1 MKYVIVISVYLVLL
15 SSAVFDISGVKY
27 FVLADDSM
35 ISMWYAKT
43 SNFSCEGYS
52 NFLWVGY
59 MALWQWLPHNFS
71 SLPIALTNLA
81 LILCIMSIS
90 KNPLL
95 VGLSFPLMF
104 WGVRGMEF
112 IAVAFLF
119 LWGLKFTPLI
129 PAILIT
135 LLRIDGFV
143 FALILL
149 AYNFKPKDLMIWG
162 IVFLSYYFARV
173 LYFGDVFSNTYYLKL
188 GYPFLERLEKVWK
201 WEYLIFL
208 LSPRKYILPILGVF
222 AYHLYTGGDA
232 WEQYNVFNR
241 FLTITV
247 PVLFESES
255 FKDTLI
261 GSYR

>member
-1 MKYVIVISVYLVLL
+1 MNWGDG
-15 SSAVFDISGVKY
+15 DISRNFTVN
-27 FVLADDSM
+27 LADPYSVQLERKDFEFLDDSLGRVNFGLRQM
-35 ISMWYAKT
+35 FRIDFGTFGFSDTPTTINADLAWIKT
-43 SNFSCEGYS
+43 FCLAPSKSIEVYNVYQAQIVNDFDEI
-52 NFLWVGY
+52 NVGY
-59 MALWQWLPHNFS
+59 
-71 SLPIALTNLA
+71 
-81 LILCIMSIS
+81 
-90 KNPLL
+90 
-95 VGLSFPLMF
+95 
-104 WGVRGMEF
+104 
-112 IAVAFLF
+112 
-119 LWGLKFTPLI
+119 
-129 PAILIT
+129 
-135 LLRIDGFV
+135 IDGFV

-162 IVFLSYYFARV
+162 VVFLSYYFARF

-201 WEYLIFL
+201 WEYLVFL

-261 GSYR
+261 GSYK